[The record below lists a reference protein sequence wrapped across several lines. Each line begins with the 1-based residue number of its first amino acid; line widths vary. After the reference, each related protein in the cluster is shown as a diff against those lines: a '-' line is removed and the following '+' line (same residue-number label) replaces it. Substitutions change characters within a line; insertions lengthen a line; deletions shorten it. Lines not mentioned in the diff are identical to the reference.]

1 MEDIKKL
8 LKVSSTINFILGVT
22 VLFSY
27 IYSAF
32 FFALGFIFL
41 IFSSFTEEELKRNK
55 TLILVIGIITLPLNF
70 ITGIMAIVAG
80 DKISGYMK
88 TVNGKNAPPV
98 IYKKA
103 VDPETK
109 KIDILL
115 KIGVGMVFVSG
126 ILFATTSWAFITNT
140 VKVFA
145 LIAFGL
151 LFILLS
157 IFTESKLKLYKSSYM
172 YWILGVSFFL
182 LGVIAMLYFGVFG
195 TYLTY
200 TGDGRFLSFV
210 ITYFTV
216 LGLSI
221 ATYLKYPKKY
231 LLYVVYMSIIL
242 IITNIFKHFNIDN
255 TFTII
260 VISTLVF
267 FINAFVKED
276 KVLSQF
282 TRILSYLLFVFILKN
297 VDKSSELL
305 IFIASIINIINL
317 YYLMNKEDIGESII
331 SLIITY
337 TLLGVSIYNV
347 SDLGDYSH
355 FLFFILITLHTLSC
369 KFNIFK
375 VNKVYNNLNYI
386 IYTFSSII
394 VLIASYSFNE
404 IIGCSISAIYL
415 ITNLVLSRNY
425 GDTNDIKY
433 AKGFEPFSILLLIIC
448 IFDLE
453 VLDFDIDFS
462 LVMIITTILYSLIHL
477 IIKESKYKMVYF
489 VSIIIGIVLTVL
501 SNSYEKNILV
511 DVLTILPCLYLYIS
525 SIKEE
530 KTGKAV
536 CSYIALLLSIYNVTS
551 IANVLD
557 LNKVLSS
564 IIFAWIIIVFIILSK
579 RDIIK
584 KISYFAILVPIY
596 DVIRYFDF
604 AFEYKAVAI
613 SVMILY
619 ITFLIAK
626 LLCKDDTAKSVVG
639 TIGIV
644 LSVYFLSVLNNFV
657 VGIYIGIVGLIALL
671 IGYFNKNM
679 KPIFITGI
687 IITVA
692 NIFIQLNNLWD
703 EIPFWLYL
711 LVGGLTLI
719 GIVTYKEINKNKEK

>member
-1 MEDIKKL
+1 MENIKRL
-8 LKVSSTINFILGVT
+8 LKVSSTINFILGVA

-41 IFSSFTEEELKRNK
+41 IFCNFTEDELKRNK
-55 TLILVIGIITLPLNF
+55 TLILVVGIITIPLNL
-70 ITGIMAIVAG
+70 ITGILAIIAS
-80 DKISGYMK
+80 DKISSYMK

-98 IYKKA
+98 IYKKV
-103 VDPETK
+103 VDKEK
-109 KIDILL
+109 QKIDILL
-115 KIGVGMVFVSG
+115 KIGVGMVFLSG
-126 ILFATTSWAFITNT
+126 ILFATTSWAFISNV

-151 LFILLS
+151 LFVILS

-182 LGVIAMLYFGVFG
+182 LGIIAMLYFGVFG
-195 TYLTY
+195 SYLTY
-200 TGDGRFLSFV
+200 DGKGRFLSFV

-216 LGLSI
+216 FGLSI
-221 ATYLKYPKKY
+221 ATYLKYPKNY

-260 VISTLVF
+260 VISTITFL
-267 FINAFVKED
+267 INAFVKED
-276 KVLSQF
+276 KTLSKF
-282 TRILSYLLFVFILKN
+282 SRILSYLLFVFILKN
-297 VDKSSELL
+297 IGESNELL
-305 IFIASIINIINL
+305 ILIVSLINILNL
-317 YYLMNKEDIGESII
+317 YFIMDKDDIGESII

-337 TLLGVSIYNV
+337 TLLIASIYNT
-347 SDLGDYSH
+347 SNLGDYKD
-355 FLFFILITLHTLSC
+355 FLFFMLITLHTLFI

-375 VNKVYNNLNYI
+375 VNKVYNNFNYI

-394 VLIASYSFNE
+394 VTIASYSFNE
-404 IIGCSISAIYL
+404 LIGCSISIIYL
-415 ITNLVLSRNY
+415 ITNILLSRNY

-433 AKGFEPFSILLLIIC
+433 AKGFEPLSILLLIIC
-448 IFDLE
+448 VLDLE
-453 VLDFDIDFS
+453 ILDFDIDFS
-462 LVMIITTILYSLIHL
+462 LAMIATTIIYSIIHL
-477 IIKESKYKMVYF
+477 IIIESKYKLVYF
-489 VSIIIGIVLTVL
+489 VSIIIGIVLTVF
-501 SNSYEKNILV
+501 SNYYEKNTLV
-511 DVLTILPCLYLYIS
+511 SILTILPCLYLYIS

-551 IANVLD
+551 IINILD

-584 KISYFAILVPIY
+584 KISYFAIILPIY
-596 DVIRYFDF
+596 DVIRYFNFD
-604 AFEYKAVAI
+604 YDYQMIAI
-613 SVMILY
+613 SVMTLY

-626 LLCKDDTAKSVVG
+626 LLCKDDTAKSIVG
-639 TIGIV
+639 TIGII

-692 NIFIQLNNLWD
+692 NIFIQLNNLWE

-719 GIVTYKEINKNKEK
+719 GIVTYKEVSKNKEK